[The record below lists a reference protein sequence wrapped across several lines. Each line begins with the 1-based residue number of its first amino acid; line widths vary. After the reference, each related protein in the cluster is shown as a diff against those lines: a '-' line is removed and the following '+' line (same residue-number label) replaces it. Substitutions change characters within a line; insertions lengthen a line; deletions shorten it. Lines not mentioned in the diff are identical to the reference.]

1 MLPPRSFLAGAT
13 AVLALASS
21 AHAKCGS
28 SSSSSTSTAPA
39 IPTSTP
45 TSTTLVQ
52 QPTYTP
58 PASAQ
63 VKAAEG
69 CGAGTPDA
77 TVTGSGG
84 SYVAAIGSSEV
95 YSGSDYYAAITTAL
109 EGLSSGQRLSVI
121 ASGSIG
127 DGIVHINSGI
137 TFEGCG
143 TIDVGYA
150 AGHGAIESLNTENAA
165 IPYLTLTGAPY
176 FGLRFYGVTGL
187 SLGQITMNL
196 SGGLGIRFERDE
208 AANRD
213 VSMDVI
219 SVTGAGSHAVETWN
233 IDGLT
238 INSVIARDVG
248 ECGLLLQTT
257 TNAHVGTV
265 DGDNV
270 AAGTG
275 YATFRMANRNGRLAD
290 GSYEANVIVENV
302 ISRGGG
308 RGIFC
313 VSESGG
319 VEIQNID
326 LSDNE
331 NNAILI
337 ENCYGVS
344 ILGGTVN
351 GGGEVRISARD
362 EFENTRDVSISL
374 EVNDNSARESPCG
387 ENITWD
393 ISGNASLDVC

>member
-1 MLPPRSFLAGAT
+1 MVMNRPLLTTVA
-13 AVLALASS
+13 LALAATVS
-21 AHAKCGS
+21 AQCGS
-28 SSSSSTSTAPA
+28 
-39 IPTSTP
+39 
-45 TSTTLVQ
+45 
-52 QPTYTP
+52 
-58 PASAQ
+58 
-63 VKAAEG
+63 
-69 CGAGTPDA
+69 GTPDA
-77 TVTGSGG
+77 TVDGSEG
-84 SYVAAIGSSEV
+84 SYTATVGSSEV
-95 YSGSDYYAAITTAL
+95 YSGSDYYDAITSAL
-109 EGLSSGQRLSVI
+109 DGISSGQRLSVI

-127 DGIVHINSGI
+127 EGIIHIDSGKI
-137 TFEGCG
+137 FEGCG

-150 AGHGAIESLNTENAA
+150 AGRGAIESLNTEGAQ

-187 SLGQITMNL
+187 SLGEINLNL

-208 AANRD
+208 APNSD

-219 SVTGAGSHAVETWN
+219 TVTGAGSHAVETWN

-257 TNAHVGTV
+257 TNAQVGTV

-270 AAGTG
+270 ASGTG
-275 YATFRMANRNGRLAD
+275 YATFRMANANGRLSD
-290 GSYEANVIVENV
+290 GSYETNVFVENV

-319 VEIQNID
+319 VEIGNVE
-326 LSDNE
+326 LEDNG
-331 NNAILI
+331 NNSILI

-351 GGGEVRISARD
+351 GGGEVRLAARD
-362 EFENTRDVSISL
+362 EFANNRDISISL
-374 EVNDNSARESPCG
+374 EVSGTSVRENPCG

-393 ISGNASLDVC
+393 ISGDASLDVC